1 MKNSRTDIDN
11 LFEQGV
17 SNVSRAPR
25 KTLSDEQI
33 KAAAAA
39 SKSGAGIWLLSHAKE
54 MLIGVV
60 SFVAG
65 CLVMIAVLHYAA
77 PKPSDSQVGT
87 DMTDKTD
94 VAVVD
99 NELDNDLDNDLDLNQ
114 HGQNEQT
121 SQLQNP
127 EYQVHSPK
135 SQVHSPKSQAQS
147 PKSQVQSPKSQVQS
161 PKSQEEPVVVKKTI
175 VQRDTVVINETVIFK
190 DTVYVP

>member
-11 LFEQGV
+11 LFERGV
-17 SNVSRAPR
+17 SDVSHAPR

-39 SKSGAGIWLLSHAKE
+39 SKSGAGVWLLAHARE

-60 SFVAG
+60 SFVTG
-65 CLVMIAVLHYAA
+65 CLVTFAVLHYTI
-77 PKPSDSQVGT
+77 PKPSDSQAGT

-99 NELDNDLDNDLDLNQ
+99 NDLDNDIDLNQ

-135 SQVHSPKSQAQS
+135 SQVHSPKSQVHS
-147 PKSQVQSPKSQVQS
+147 PKSQVHSPKSQVQS

>member
-60 SFVAG
+60 SFVTG
-65 CLVMIAVLHYAA
+65 CLVTFAVLYYTA
-77 PKPSDSQVGT
+77 PKSSEQQRNADVTEVQVVGV
-87 DMTDKTD
+87 DK
-94 VAVVD
+94 D
-99 NELDNDLDNDLDLNQ
+99 NDIDLDIDLDNDLDLNQ
-114 HGQNEQT
+114 HGQNEQI
-121 SQLQNP
+121 SQFQNP
-127 EYQVHSPK
+127 ESQVHSPK
-135 SQVHSPKSQAQS
+135 SQVHSPKSQVHS
-147 PKSQVQSPKSQVQS
+147 PKSQVQSPESQ
-161 PKSQEEPVVVKKTI
+161 EPVVVKKTI
-175 VQRDTVVINETVIFK
+175 IQRDTVVINETVVVK

>member
-17 SNVSRAPR
+17 SDVSRAPR
-25 KTLSDEQI
+25 KTLTEEQI
-33 KAAAAA
+33 KTAAAA

-65 CLVMIAVLHYAA
+65 CLVMIAVLHYTA
-77 PKPSDSQVGT
+77 PKPSDSQAGT
-87 DMTDKTD
+87 DVNVDTIALPAESEM
-94 VAVVD
+94 VVV
-99 NELDNDLDNDLDLNQ
+99 ETLRATSL
-114 HGQNEQT
+114 QNEDHSVPSSVNPTSNITSHTSHLQT
-121 SQLQNP
+121 PESQ
-127 EYQVHSPK
+127 VSSPK
-135 SQVHSPKSQAQS
+135 SRVPSPE
-147 PKSQVQSPKSQVQS
+147 SQVPSPE
-161 PKSQEEPVVVKKTI
+161 SQEEPVVVKKTI

>member
-11 LFEQGV
+11 LFERGV
-17 SNVSRAPR
+17 SDVSRAPR

-60 SFVAG
+60 SFVTG
-65 CLVMIAVLHYAA
+65 CLVTFVVLHYTAQ
-77 PKPSDSQVGT
+77 KPSDLQAGA
-87 DMTDKTD
+87 DITDKTD
-94 VAVVD
+94 VVVVD
-99 NELDNDLDNDLDLNQ
+99 DDIDNNIDNDLDLNQ
-114 HGQNEQT
+114 QGQNEQT
-121 SQLQNP
+121 FQLQNP
-127 EYQVHSPK
+127 E
-135 SQVHSPKSQAQS
+135 SQVSS

-161 PKSQEEPVVVKKTI
+161 PESQEEPVVVKKTI